1 MEKRSR
7 DSVTRFTGWPIRWLE
22 YKNCRFEKCLHHPV
36 ESSCNPPDLSPS
48 YQPSWMVSFTQK
60 LGWKWTSNG
69 DFGFFLFFTP
79 F

>member
-48 YQPSWMVSFTQK
+48 YQPSWMCPEQLDGLLYTEVGVEVDVQ
-60 LGWKWTSNG
+60 W
-69 DFGFFLFFTP
+69 
-79 F
+79 